1 MNVCVSLL
9 KDSFDANKT
18 HDCSLKMSIIALFL
32 HISWDRKCQVTD
44 SRFRSGD
51 SGSFAAFQRSQI
63 QTPPQFPQK
72 RGAAHPGAVWVR
84 VHTYSRRMHTARYAR
99 RTLAYLCG
107 TTDTP
112 SVHKTPTPSP
122 NCARPSQVHCWF
134 TLNMTHRTPKMTL
147 WLPTDMVTNVWA
159 HTGAWLVELGDCS
172 ATEPPAGKGDPQ
184 VQPNL
189 VDVCAN
195 GRRWGATR
203 SVLLSVPARRANKMQ
218 KK

>member
-1 MNVCVSLL
+1 MHCFCISRGTENAKLLIPVSEAETAVRLL
-9 KDSFDANKT
+9 LSNGP
-18 HDCSLKMSIIALFL
+18 
-32 HISWDRKCQVTD
+32 
-44 SRFRSGD
+44 RFR
-51 SGSFAAFQRSQI
+51 R
-63 QTPPQFPQK
+63 PPSSPRNGELHTQ
-72 RGAAHPGAVWVR
+72 GAACAAWVR
-84 VHTYSRRMHTARYAR
+84 VHTYSRRTHTARYAR

-112 SVHKTPTPSP
+112 SVHKTPTQSP

-172 ATEPPAGKGDPQ
+172 ATEPPAGKGDPR